1 MIQRVKLSSNCSVC
15 NNKVLTLVGVEL
27 AFFLITVGTG
37 TVFVAGFIGGGLG
50 ISFTTAFR
58 IKIDQRYTSKLLNAS
73 ASPSFLVSPLMQLF
87 LDEVCVQFL
96 SIY

>member
-1 MIQRVKLSSNCSVC
+1 M
-15 NNKVLTLVGVEL
+15 EL

-58 IKIDQRYTSKLLNAS
+58 NKIDQRHTLHKQTLKCDRLTFFPCLAFD
-73 ASPSFLVSPLMQLF
+73 AAVP
-87 LDEVCVQFL
+87 
-96 SIY
+96 

>member
-1 MIQRVKLSSNCSVC
+1 MIQRGKLSSNCSVSS
-15 NNKVLTLVGVEL
+15 NKVLTLVGVEL

-37 TVFVAGFIGGGLG
+37 TVFVAGLIGGGLG

-58 IKIDQRYTSKLLNAS
+58 NKIDQRYKLLNAT
-73 ASPSFLVSPLMQLF
+73 ASPSFLVSPLMQPF
-87 LDEVCVQFL
+87 LDEVSVQSL